1 MLFQLRQYDWL
12 QPCKEICHYFKREK
26 NQMTVALL
34 GLGIAY
40 SLNFCCFSSPL
51 LEEMSHE

>member
-1 MLFQLRQYDWL
+1 MIGFSLAKKFVT
-12 QPCKEICHYFKREK
+12 ISREK

-40 SLNFCCFSSPL
+40 SLNFCCFSTPL
-51 LEEMSHE
+51 VEEMSHE